1 MRVVVLGYGSIGRR
15 HAQNLKKLGHEVIP
29 LDVNYK
35 LRFDA
40 DCALVCTPTQYHID
54 HAVEY
59 ITKGIPTFIEKPLTY
74 CIEELQQLADIIKSF
89 KTLTMVGCNLRFHP
103 AILKAKTLAGTKKV
117 IYARAE
123 TGYYLPFWRQGDYR
137 NYYSATE
144 YGGIV
149 LDAIHEPDYL
159 YWLFGDIKDL
169 KITCDKVSDLE
180 IKKEDIAEISMMFEG
195 GVSASVH
202 CDYLMKNY
210 HRKLDLYMP
219 HEVISF
225 KIQPTN
231 LMYKKEL
238 EYFINCVREK
248 KEPMNNVKEA
258 SYLLQKILEGSGYN
272 PSTTYVN
279 KTTSKD
285 TEKNRQ

>member
-1 MRVVVLGYGSIGRR
+1 MKVVILGYGSIGKR

-29 LDVNYK
+29 LDLNYK
-35 LRFDA
+35 LRFDV
-40 DCALVCTPTQYHID
+40 DCAFICTPTQFHVN
-54 HAVEY
+54 HATEY
-59 ITKGIPTFIEKPLTY
+59 IERGIPVFIEKPLTY
-74 CIEELQQLADIIKSF
+74 NMEELEKIESLVKKQPVIS
-89 KTLTMVGCNLRFHP
+89 MVGCNLRFHP
-103 AILKAKTLAGTKKV
+103 SLLKAKIIASTRRV

-123 TGYYLPFWRQGDYR
+123 TGYYLPFWRQEDYR
-137 NYYSATE
+137 KSYSASE

-169 KITCDKVSDLE
+169 KMVCDKVSNLE
-180 IKKEDIAEISMMFEG
+180 IKKEDIAEIGIIFESG
-195 GVSASVH
+195 LSASVH

-231 LMYKKEL
+231 IMYKKEVQ
-238 EYFINCVREK
+238 YFLDCVKER
-248 KEPMNNVKEA
+248 KEPMNNIKEA
-258 SYLLQKILEGSGYN
+258 GYVLSKILEGSGYN
-272 PSTTYVN
+272 PSKAYINQTAPEDI
-279 KTTSKD
+279 KED
-285 TEKNRQ
+285 R